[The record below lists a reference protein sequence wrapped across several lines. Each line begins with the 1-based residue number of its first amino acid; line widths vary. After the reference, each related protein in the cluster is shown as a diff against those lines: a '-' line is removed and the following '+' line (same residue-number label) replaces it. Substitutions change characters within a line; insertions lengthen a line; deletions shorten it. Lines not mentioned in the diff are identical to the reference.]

1 MSRVDKVNRRD
12 FLKVSAA
19 ATGGLVLG
27 VHVSFGET
35 VEPDGAAELKPNVF
49 VQVDSEGIVT
59 IWIPRPEMGQGSRT
73 GLTQIVADELEAD
86 WDKIRIIQ
94 ALAGPRSVWGSM
106 SAGGSSSI
114 RTFWGPMGDAGAA
127 ARVMLVAAAAARWG
141 VPASEC
147 VAEQSMVMH
156 QPSGRGFDYGE
167 LVDDAAKLPV
177 PEEPSRKDPESYRFI
192 GKPVPRLD
200 IPQKVNG
207 EAEFGFDV
215 RIPGMKFASIRRC
228 PVFGGTLRGFDDS
241 ETLKVNGVEQVV
253 EFSGG
258 IAVVADNTWA
268 AMKGMDALKIDWDEG
283 PDANL
288 SSVQIQQ
295 QLQQLGQEEAMEA
308 EHEGNARALLAETPR
323 KISALYEVPYLSH
336 SPMETMNATANV
348 GADSCDIWIPTQS
361 PQDVQNKAARALD
374 MPPEN
379 IRVHTVMTGGGFGRR
394 LNNDCV
400 VDAVEVSRAI
410 GRPVQIFWTRAE
422 DTQHGFYRPVSHH
435 QMEAGFDNTGKF
447 TAWRHRVI
455 AHSMSGSRNPERMA
469 TRIDNGALAGA
480 ANLSYNW
487 PSTLIEWKMAVT
499 PVPVGAWR
507 SVYSSQGFFA
517 TEAFLDEVAIEAGRD
532 PLELRLELLDEDP
545 RMQAV
550 LKAAAEGIG
559 WGKEMPEGRGLGIAC
574 SYCFRGRVAH
584 AVEVEVNS
592 RGRVNVLHVHSGI
605 DCGWAVNPDLVRSQ
619 VEGGV
624 IFALSAALHGE
635 ITIDRGR
642 VTQETFAEY
651 PLVTMAE
658 APEVTTHIVEGGP
671 PLGGVGEPPVPPL
684 APAVVNAIFAATG
697 KRVRRL
703 PIRTVDMRG

>member
-1 MSRVDKVNRRD
+1 MSRVVKVNRRD
-12 FLKVSAA
+12 FLKVSVT

-35 VEPDGAAELKPNVF
+35 AEPDGAEELKPNVF

-86 WDKIRIIQ
+86 WDRIRIVQ
-94 ALAGPRSVWGSM
+94 ALAGPREVWGSM

-114 RTFWGPMGDAGAA
+114 RSFWGPMGDAGAA
-127 ARVMLVAAAAARWG
+127 AREMLVAAAAARWG
-141 VPASEC
+141 VPASAC
-147 VAEQSMVMH
+147 VAKNHAVHIQTAD
-156 QPSGRGFDYGE
+156 QKLDYGD
-167 LVDDAAKLPV
+167 LVEDAARLPV
-177 PEEPSRKDPESYRFI
+177 PEEPARKHESMYEYI
-192 GKPVPRLD
+192 GKPIPRLD
-200 IPQKVNG
+200 IPRKVNG

-215 RIPGMKFASIRRC
+215 RIPGMKFANIRRS
-228 PVFGGTLRGFDDS
+228 PVFGGRLKGFDDS

-253 EFSGG
+253 EISAGV
-258 IAVVADNTWA
+258 AVVADNTWT
-268 AMKGMDALKIDWDEG
+268 AMKGMDVLKIDWDEG

-288 SSVQIQQ
+288 SSDQIQR
-295 QLQQLGQEEAMEA
+295 QLQQLGREEAMIA
-308 EHEGNARALLAETPR
+308 EKSGNAQAAFAAASK

-336 SPMETMNATANV
+336 SPMEPMNATAYV
-348 GADSCDIWIPTQS
+348 GTDSCDIWLPTQS
-361 PQDVQNKAARALD
+361 PQDVQNRAARALN
-374 MPPEN
+374 MPTEKV
-379 IRVHTVMTGGGFGRR
+379 RVHTVMTGGGFGRR
-394 LNNDCV
+394 LTNEFV

-422 DTQHGFYRPVSHH
+422 DTQHDFYRPVSHH
-435 QMEAGFDNTGKF
+435 QMEAAFDESGTF

-469 TRIDNGALAGA
+469 ARIDSGAMAGA
-480 ANLSYNW
+480 ANLSYGW
-487 PSTLIEWKMAVT
+487 PSALIEWKMAVT
-499 PVPVGAWR
+499 PVPVGPWR

-517 TEAFLDEVAIEAGRD
+517 TEAFLDEVAAEAGRD
-532 PLELRLELLDEDP
+532 PLEFRLELLDEDP

-550 LKAAAEGIG
+550 LKAAAEGIE
-559 WGKEMPEGRGLGIAC
+559 WGRERPEGRGLGIAC
-574 SYCFRGRVAH
+574 SYCFGGRVAH

-592 RGRVNVLHVHSGI
+592 RGLVNILYVHSGI

-642 VTQETFAEY
+642 VVQETFAEY

-684 APAVVNAIFAATG
+684 APAVVNAIYAATG
-697 KRVRRL
+697 RRIRRL
-703 PIRTVDMRG
+703 PIRIVEIG